1 MDIENLITNVA
12 FPIAT
17 TLICMYYIREQNNDA
32 REERKELLDGMSKK
46 IDALTNLIC
55 AVSTPE
61 KISKNEVIDYED

>member
-17 TLICMYYIREQNNDA
+17 TLICMYYIREQNKDA
-32 REERKELLDGMSKK
+32 REERKELLDGMTKK

-55 AVSTPE
+55 AINTPE